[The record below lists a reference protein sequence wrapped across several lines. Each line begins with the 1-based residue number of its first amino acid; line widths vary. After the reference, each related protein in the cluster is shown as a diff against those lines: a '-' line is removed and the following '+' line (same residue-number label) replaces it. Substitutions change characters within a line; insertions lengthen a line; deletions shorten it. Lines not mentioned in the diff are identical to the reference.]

1 MKKLV
6 IVILSAFFG
15 SVAPQLLLGQ
25 GDAAAGQVK
34 SALCATCH
42 GADGNS
48 PLPENPKL
56 AGQNA
61 SYIIKQINDY
71 KS

>member
-6 IVILSAFFG
+6 IVILPIFLS
-15 SVAPQLLLGQ
+15 SIAPQFLFAQ
-25 GDAAAGQVK
+25 GDAAAGQAK

-48 PLPENPKL
+48 QLSINPK
-56 AGQNA
+56 
-61 SYIIKQINDY
+61 
-71 KS
+71 